1 MKVIYNNSV
10 LKGKVEWMAARG
22 TSAPKQPFFFI
33 HEYKKEKEAS
43 NDPLGQLLVTLCSAE
58 ILNSQK
64 PKPSL
69 FNPNPMN
76 FENVPLYGIYI
87 IGRFWFFV
95 RLKNKRFFVSEAYNA
110 QEMEDLIFIFKMLKA
125 QKQMIIH
132 LNKQLTSI
140 KN

>member
-1 MKVIYNNSV
+1 
-10 LKGKVEWMAARG
+10 
-22 TSAPKQPFFFI
+22 
-33 HEYKKEKEAS
+33 
-43 NDPLGQLLVTLCSAE
+43 
-58 ILNSQK
+58 
-64 PKPSL
+64 
-69 FNPNPMN
+69 MN